1 MQTDRDDEVFC
12 IQEMNSKCCE
22 LKEPLMLTVKGM
34 IGLKSCTKRLLSIF
48 YLICSHSNTKT
59 LIHTHSHSDF
69 PFLDDNKKLEA
80 QRTCV

>member
-34 IGLKSCTKRLLSIF
+34 IGLK
-48 YLICSHSNTKT
+48 T
-59 LIHTHSHSDF
+59 LQKVSFVCAPPRFSYTQIHTHTYTWTLCSLIS
-69 PFLDDNKKLEA
+69 L
-80 QRTCV
+80 